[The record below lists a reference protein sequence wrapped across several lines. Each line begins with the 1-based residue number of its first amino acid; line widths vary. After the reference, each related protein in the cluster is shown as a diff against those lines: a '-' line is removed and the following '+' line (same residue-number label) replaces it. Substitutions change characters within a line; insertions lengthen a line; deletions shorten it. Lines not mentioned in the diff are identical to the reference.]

1 LLHFQKEDK
10 SMTKVL
16 AFDIGGTKIAYA
28 LIDEQGNFLN
38 EVIKVST
45 PKTADGIYNLLKT
58 TVKGLEDEIDGVAI
72 ATAGAIDKEGTH
84 ITSHVGNLPEGYNK
98 TDFLS
103 LTSKP
108 VLVENDANSA
118 GWAEFSIGA
127 AQGCHNAVVLTL
139 GTGVGSGIIVDDH
152 LLKGKSGAAGEM
164 HFPIDSGHK
173 RKCNGC
179 GLYDCFES
187 FASGTGLNTNAREY
201 MGAEATSYDV
211 IRGLKEGNHQA
222 MAAFDQWQ
230 SYLAKGLIMLANVF
244 DPEVIVLSGS
254 MAKFVEY
261 DKLSQEVNSQILTQ
275 PFELKEAK
283 FENNAGMI
291 GVALLLIDKLKA

>member
-1 LLHFQKEDK
+1 M
-10 SMTKVL
+10 SKVL
-16 AFDIGGTKIAYA
+16 SFDIGGTKIAYA
-28 LIDEQGNFLN
+28 IINEKGEFLN
-38 EVIKVST
+38 EIIKVST
-45 PKTADGIYNLLKT
+45 PKTSAGIYELLKT
-58 TVKGLEDEIDGVAI
+58 TVKGLEDEIDGIAI
-72 ATAGAIDKEGTH
+72 ATAGAVNNEGTA

-98 TDFLS
+98 TDFMSLS
-103 LTSKP
+103 SKP
-108 VLVENDANSA
+108 VLIENDANSA
-118 GWAEFSIGA
+118 AWAEFSIGA
-127 AQGCHNAVVLTL
+127 AKGCRNAIILTL
-139 GTGVGSGIIVDDH
+139 GTGVGSGIIVDRK

-173 RKCNGC
+173 RVCNGC

-187 FASGTGLNTNAREY
+187 YASGTGLNTNAREY

-222 MAAFDQWQ
+222 QAAFDKWQ
-230 SYLAKGLIMLANVF
+230 GYLVKGLIMLANIF

-261 DKLSQEVNSQILTQ
+261 DKVNTEVNSSILTQ
-275 PFELKEAK
+275 PFVLKEAC

-291 GVALLLIDKLKA
+291 GAALLLIKKLANN

>member
-1 LLHFQKEDK
+1 
-10 SMTKVL
+10 MTKVL
-16 AFDIGGTKIAYA
+16 AFDIGGTKIAYSI
-28 LIDEQGNFLN
+28 IDENGCFLN

-45 PKTADGIYNLLKT
+45 PKSAAGIVELLKT

-72 ATAGAIDKEGTH
+72 STAGAVDTKGTR
-84 ITSHVGNLPEGYNK
+84 ITSVPGNLPEGYNQ
-98 TDFLS
+98 TDFMA
-103 LTSKP
+103 LTTKP

-127 AQGCHNAVVLTL
+127 AKGCRNAVILTL
-139 GTGVGSGIIVDDH
+139 GTGVGAGIIVDGH

-164 HFPIDSGHK
+164 HFPVDSGHK
-173 RKCNGC
+173 RVCSGC
-179 GLYDCFES
+179 GMFDCFES
-187 FASGTGLNTNAREY
+187 FASGTGLNANAREY

-211 IRGLKEGNHQA
+211 IRGLKEGDHQA
-222 MAAFDQWQ
+222 RAAFDKWQ
-230 SYLAKGLIMLANVF
+230 DYLIKGLIMVANVF

-261 DKLSQEVNSQILTQ
+261 DKVSREVNGRILTQ
-275 PFELKEAK
+275 PFELKEAA

-291 GVALLLIDKLKA
+291 GAALLLIARIK

>member
-1 LLHFQKEDK
+1 MK
-10 SMTKVL
+10 KVL
-16 AFDIGGTKIAYA
+16 SFDIGGTKIAYSI
-28 LIDEQGNFLN
+28 IDEKGEFLN

-45 PKTADGIYNLLKT
+45 PKTSSGIYDLLKT
-58 TVKGLEDEIDGVAI
+58 TVKGLEEDIDGVAI
-72 ATAGAIDKEGTH
+72 ATAGAVNSQGTA

-98 TDFLS
+98 TDFMS
-103 LTSKP
+103 LTTKP

-118 GWAEFSIGA
+118 AWAEYSIGA
-127 AQGCHNAVVLTL
+127 AKGCKNAIILTL
-139 GTGVGSGIIVDDH
+139 GTGVGSGIIVEGK

-173 RKCNGC
+173 RVCGGC
-179 GLYDCFES
+179 GMFDCFES

-201 MGAEATSYDV
+201 MGADATSYDV

-222 MAAFDQWQ
+222 QAAFDKWQ
-230 SYLAKGLIMLANVF
+230 GYLAKGLIMLANVF

-261 DKLSQEVNSQILTQ
+261 DKINTEVNSQILTQ
-275 PFELKEAK
+275 PFKLKEAA

-291 GVALLLIDKLKA
+291 GAALLLVERLKHK

>member
-1 LLHFQKEDK
+1 MK
-10 SMTKVL
+10 KVL
-16 AFDIGGTKIAYA
+16 SFDIGGTKIAYSI
-28 LIDEQGNFLN
+28 IDEKGEFLN

-45 PKTADGIYNLLKT
+45 PKTSSGIYDLLKT
-58 TVKGLEDEIDGVAI
+58 TVKGLEEDIDGVAI
-72 ATAGAIDKEGTH
+72 ATAGAVNSQGTA

-98 TDFLS
+98 TDFMS
-103 LTSKP
+103 LTVKP

-118 GWAEFSIGA
+118 AWAEYSIGA
-127 AQGCHNAVVLTL
+127 AKGCKNAIILTL
-139 GTGVGSGIIVDDH
+139 GTGVGSGIIVEGK

-173 RKCNGC
+173 RVCGGC
-179 GLYDCFES
+179 GMFDCFES

-201 MGAEATSYDV
+201 MGADATSYDV

-222 MAAFDQWQ
+222 QAAFDKWQ
-230 SYLAKGLIMLANVF
+230 GYLAKGLIMLANVF

-261 DKLSQEVNSQILTQ
+261 DKINTEVNSQILTQ
-275 PFELKEAK
+275 PFKLKEAA

-291 GVALLLIDKLKA
+291 GAALLLVERLKHK

>member
-1 LLHFQKEDK
+1 MYNSSGSGLMK
-10 SMTKVL
+10 KVL

-28 LIDEQGNFLN
+28 IINEQGEFQG

-45 PKTADGIYNLLKT
+45 PKTAAGIYDLLKT
-58 TVKGLEDEIDGVAI
+58 TVKGLESEIDGVAI
-72 ATAGAIDKEGTH
+72 ATAGAINNEGTR
-84 ITSHVGNLPEGYNK
+84 ITSHVGNLPAGYNQ

-103 LTSKP
+103 LTTKP

-118 GWAEFSIGA
+118 GWAEFSVGA
-127 AQGCHNAVVLTL
+127 AKGCKNAVVLTL
-139 GTGVGSGIIVDDH
+139 GTGVGAGIVVEGK
-152 LLKGKSGAAGEM
+152 LLKGKSGAAGEV

-179 GLYDCFES
+179 GQYDCFES
-187 FASGTGLNTNAREY
+187 FASGTGLNVNAREY
-201 MGAEATSYDV
+201 MGEEATSYDV
-211 IRGLKEGNHQA
+211 IKGLKDGNPKA
-222 MAAFDQWQ
+222 REAFDKWQ
-230 SYLAKGLIMLANVF
+230 GYLVKGLIMLANIF
-244 DPEVIVLSGS
+244 DPEMIVLSGS

-261 DKLSQEVNSQILTQ
+261 DKVNKEVNERILTQ

-291 GVALLLIDKLKA
+291 GAALLLIDKLK

>member
-1 LLHFQKEDK
+1 MK
-10 SMTKVL
+10 KVL
-16 AFDIGGTKIAYA
+16 SFDIGGTKIAYS
-28 LIDEQGNFLN
+28 IINEKGEFLN

-45 PKTADGIYNLLKT
+45 PKTSSGIYDLLKT
-58 TVKGLEDEIDGVAI
+58 TVKGLEEDIDGVAI
-72 ATAGAIDKEGTH
+72 ATAGAVNSQGTA

-98 TDFLS
+98 TDFMS
-103 LTSKP
+103 LTAKP

-118 GWAEFSIGA
+118 AWAEYSIGA
-127 AQGCHNAVVLTL
+127 AQGCSNAIILTL
-139 GTGVGSGIIVDDH
+139 GTGVGSGIIVDGK

-173 RKCNGC
+173 RVCGGC
-179 GLYDCFES
+179 GMFDCFES

-201 MGAEATSYDV
+201 MGADATSYDV

-222 MAAFDQWQ
+222 QAAFDKWQ
-230 SYLAKGLIMLANVF
+230 GYLAKGLIMLANVF

-261 DKLSQEVNSQILTQ
+261 DKINAEVNSQILTQ
-275 PFELKEAK
+275 PFKLKEAA

-291 GVALLLIDKLKA
+291 GAALLLIERLEHK

>member
-1 LLHFQKEDK
+1 MK
-10 SMTKVL
+10 KVL
-16 AFDIGGTKIAYA
+16 SFDIGGTKIAYS
-28 LIDEQGNFLN
+28 IINEKGEFLN

-45 PKTADGIYNLLKT
+45 PKTSSGIYDLLKT
-58 TVKGLEDEIDGVAI
+58 TVKGLEEEIAGVAI
-72 ATAGAIDKEGTH
+72 ATAGAVNGQGTA

-98 TDFLS
+98 TDFMS
-103 LTSKP
+103 LTAKP

-118 GWAEFSIGA
+118 AWAEYSIGA
-127 AQGCHNAVVLTL
+127 AQGCNNAIILTL
-139 GTGVGSGIIVDDH
+139 GTGVGSGIIVDGK

-173 RKCNGC
+173 RVCGGC
-179 GLYDCFES
+179 GMFDCFES

-201 MGAEATSYDV
+201 MGADATSYDV

-222 MAAFDQWQ
+222 RAAFDKWQ
-230 SYLAKGLIMLANVF
+230 GYLAKGLIMLANIF

-261 DKLSQEVNSQILTQ
+261 DKINAEVNSQILTQ
-275 PFELKEAK
+275 PFKLKEAA

-291 GVALLLIDKLKA
+291 GAALLLIERLDHK